1 MRKISGLLLNLII
14 VFVMFLTGA
23 CSGNV
28 EEKPNKKEVTFGE
41 VVDLDS
47 VEKVQM
53 SNNSGTFML
62 SKQQIEQLKN
72 DLSGMVYRPEFSAKM
87 GSIGIKLTMNGK
99 EFIISSA
106 THGDFIEVHKSILS
120 KHKASIATTDW
131 LYFETA
137 GVNFDNYKK

>member
-1 MRKISGLLLNLII
+1 MRKLSGLLLNPI
-14 VFVMFLTGA
+14 VVSVMILTGA
-23 CSGNV
+23 CASNV
-28 EEKPNKKEVTFGE
+28 EEKPIKKEVTFGE

-62 SKQQIEQLKN
+62 SKQQIEQLKI
-72 DLSGMVYRPEFSAKM
+72 DLSGMVYRPDILAKM
-87 GSIGIKLTMNGK
+87 GSIQITLTMNGK

-106 THGDFIEVHKSILS
+106 THGDFIEVHKRILS
-120 KHKASIATTDW
+120 KNKASIATTDW